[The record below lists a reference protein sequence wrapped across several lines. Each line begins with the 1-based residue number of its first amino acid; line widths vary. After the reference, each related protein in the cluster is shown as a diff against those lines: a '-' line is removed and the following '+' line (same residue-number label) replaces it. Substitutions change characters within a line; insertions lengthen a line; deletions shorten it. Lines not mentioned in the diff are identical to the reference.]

1 MTLSVC
7 LIVKDEQDVIG
18 RCLNCVCKFAD
29 EIVVVDTG
37 STDGTV
43 AEVKKFTDDVYFF
56 QWCDDFS
63 AARNFA
69 FEKATCDLVMWLDA
83 DDVITDDN
91 CEKLNDL
98 KTNFGDYDMAVLPYA
113 AAFDGDV
120 PTFIYMRERIFKRA
134 LNFKF
139 SGVVHEAITPQGK
152 ILYSDATVYHKKM
165 KENKPLRNLSIL
177 QKQIASGIKLDE
189 RQKFYYGRELLF
201 NKMYPE
207 SAAVMEN
214 FLDGDGWVVNKVEAC
229 LNLYAA
235 YSALGDKSRALAS
248 LLRSMTFLPPC
259 GQTCCILGEH
269 FFNSG
274 DYNSAVYWYKA
285 ALAADENEKS
295 GGFINRDFNGFI
307 PLMQLCVLY
316 DKLGDYAKAYAYN
329 ERAGQIKPDNAN
341 YLNNKM
347 YFEKLGI
354 RGKIDDCKF
363 N

>member
-18 RCLNCVCKFAD
+18 RCLNRVAKFAD

-37 STDGTV
+37 STDDTV
-43 AEVKKFTDDVYFF
+43 AQVKKFTDKVFFF

-83 DDVITDDN
+83 DDVITDEN
-91 CEKLNDL
+91 CEKINDL
-98 KTNFGDYDMAVLPYA
+98 KTEFGSYDMAVLPYA

-120 PTFIYMRERIFKRA
+120 PTFVYMRERIFKRV
-134 LNFKF
+134 LNFRF
-139 SGVVHEAITPQGK
+139 TGAVHEAIAPQGK
-152 ILYSDATVYHKKM
+152 ILYSDATVYHKKV
-165 KENKPLRNLSIL
+165 KENKPLRNLGIL
-177 QKQIASGIKLDE
+177 QKQIALGAGLDE

-201 NKMYPE
+201 NKMYLE
-207 SAAVMEN
+207 SAAVLED
-214 FLDGDGWVVNKVEAC
+214 FLNGSGWVVNKVEAC
-229 LNLYAA
+229 INLYTVYA
-235 YSALGDKSRALAS
+235 ALGDERRALAS
-248 LLRSMTFLPPC
+248 LLRSLTFLPPG

-269 FFNSG
+269 FLKSG
-274 DYNSAVYWYKA
+274 DYNSSVYWYKA
-285 ALAADENEKS
+285 ALNSGENEKS

-307 PLMQLCVLY
+307 PLIQLCVLY
-316 DKLGDYAKAYAYN
+316 DKLGEYDKAYAYN

-341 YLNNKM
+341 YLNNKK

-354 RGKIDDCKF
+354 RGKIDD
-363 N
+363 